1 MTRKPKSAKSTN
13 TTRTG
18 TGFRAE
24 VGRKAIHLSF
34 MIVPVTMVH
43 PWLPWPRTRGEWTV
57 LLVLLVVGAMLIDVF
72 RIHER
77 NVRGFFRRFFGD
89 MIRRHEQTALMG
101 STYLLLAT
109 LLAVDLFP
117 RPNAAAADGFSLL
130 GDASAAVVGRAYGRI
145 RFFGKTAEGA
155 LAGLAACL
163 AWGAYLA
170 GAGLLDLR
178 VALVGA
184 LVASLVEFL
193 PIPFDDNLGM
203 TLFSGYAMHLL
214 ASALS

>member
-1 MTRKPKSAKSTN
+1 MTPKPKAAKA
-13 TTRTG
+13 TTKAKAT

-34 MIVPVTMVH
+34 LIVPVTLVH
-43 PWLPWPRTRGEWTV
+43 PWLPWPRTRGEWTI
-57 LLVLLVVGAMLIDVF
+57 LLVLLVVGAMLVDVF
-72 RIHER
+72 RIHDR

-117 RPNAAAADGFSLL
+117 RPIAAAAVGFTVL
-130 GDASAAVVGRAYGRI
+130 GDASAAVVGRAYGKI

-155 LAGLAACL
+155 LAGLVACL
-163 AWGAYLA
+163 IWAAYLA
-170 GAGLLDLR
+170 GAGLLDVR
-178 VALVGA
+178 VAVFGA